1 LFFMDEARMRPREA
15 GMSRIRRWMRP
26 AAFVAGLFVW
36 AGTAEP
42 AKPPREITGA
52 DGAPMVLV
60 PKGEFVMGS
69 PWGSYIFGDNES
81 PQKKVRLDAFY
92 IDKYEVTN
100 ARFRKYFVPEER
112 YSRSFELNEQPV
124 VGVTW
129 YQARDYCKRV
139 GKRLPTEAEW
149 EKAARGTNGHIY
161 PWGNRRATCSLAVM
175 GLTMPSCNR
184 GFSTWEVGSRPRGA
198 SPYGAMDMAGNVTEW
213 VADRYSGT
221 YYRISPPKNP
231 KGPSGGG
238 LRVLRGGAWFN
249 STMLLRA
256 AFRTGFDPNET
267 NHGVGFRCAKSAL
280 KGFVRLR
287 PRARYQVVGAGR

>member
-1 LFFMDEARMRPREA
+1 MNRNRWRLIFLAVLMAAIFVRA
-15 GMSRIRRWMRP
+15 G
-26 AAFVAGLFVW
+26 VAGAANL
-36 AGTAEP
+36 
-42 AKPPREITGA
+42 PRVITGA

-60 PKGEFVMGS
+60 PKGVFIMGS
-69 PWGSYIFGDNES
+69 PLGSFIFGDNES
-81 PQKKVRLDAFY
+81 PQKKIKLPAFY

-100 ARFRKYFVPEER
+100 ARFRKFFVPKEN
-112 YSRSFELNEQPV
+112 YSGSFEHDNQPI

-149 EKAARGTNGHIY
+149 EKAARGTDGRIF
-161 PWGNRRATCSLAVM
+161 PWGNNRATCDLAVM
-175 GLTMPSCNR
+175 GLTVPSCNR
-184 GFSTWEVGSRPRGA
+184 GYSTWEVGSRLEGA

-213 VADRYSGT
+213 VADRYSGS
-221 YYRISPPKNP
+221 YYKSKSAPLENP
-231 KGPSGGG
+231 KGPSLGG

-249 STMLLRA
+249 SPALLRA
-256 AFRTGFDPNET
+256 AFRTGFDPNAS

-287 PRARYQVVGAGR
+287 RQSVRWVVTAMK